1 MSATGEYFMEL
12 EEKYRN
18 KEDAFRD
25 YEDDFSKR
33 FDSPLQDFVLEL
45 RERERLES
53 MERDPEGRVQD
64 VAPVQLELD
73 FNVDVNKREV

>member
-1 MSATGEYFMEL
+1 
-12 EEKYRN
+12 
-18 KEDAFRD
+18 
-25 YEDDFSKR
+25 
-33 FDSPLQDFVLEL
+33 
-45 RERERLES
+45 